1 MQMGGLSTTATVI
14 IIIFAVIILLVF
26 YGIGVYNKLVNS
38 RNKVK
43 DQWAQIDVQLKRRAD
58 LIPNLVETVKGYA
71 KHEKNTLTEVI
82 EARNKFVSAGSIN
95 EEIEANNQLT
105 GALNKL
111 FALSESYPELKAN
124 QNFISLQNDL
134 KDTED
139 KISYARQFY
148 NDTVLTYN
156 NLVQMFPSNII
167 ANMFKFEV
175 YEFFKIEEKEKEVPK
190 VSFE

>member
-1 MQMGGLSTTATVI
+1 MGGLSTTATVI

-38 RNKVK
+38 INKVK

>member
-1 MQMGGLSTTATVI
+1 MWLYI
-14 IIIFAVIILLVF
+14 IIAVVVILLLLVLTT
-26 YGIGVYNKLVNS
+26 YNSLIKLN
-38 RNKVK
+38 NKVEEAFSTM
-43 DQWAQIDVQLKRRAD
+43 DIYLKKRWD
-58 LIPNLVETVKGYA
+58 LIPNLVEVVKGYA

-156 NLVQMFPSNII
+156 NLVQMFPSNIV